1 MNPASLVLVTT
12 PETKVKITRAEDVYK
27 NVIFPT
33 TEQECFIVLL
43 LNTKNVIIEQQLVSI
58 GTVNS
63 SLVHPR
69 EVFKEAIRKNATNII
84 IVHNHPSGDPEPSDE
99 DHQITSIMNKA
110 GKLLGIPVLDHVVIG
125 DKRYYSFN
133 DGQISEISY

>member
-1 MNPASLVLVTT
+1 MNLASLELITKS
-12 PETKVKITRAEDVYK
+12 TKVKISCAEDVYR

-43 LNTKNVIIEQQLVSI
+43 LNTKNVLIEQQVVSI

-69 EVFKEAIRKNATNII
+69 EVFKQAIRKNAANII
-84 IVHNHPSGDPEPSDE
+84 IVHNHPSGDSEPSDE
-99 DHQITSIMNKA
+99 DYQITETMKKA
-110 GKLLGIPVLDHVVIG
+110 GKLLGIPVLDHVIIG

-133 DGQISEISY
+133 DGEISDS

>member
-1 MNPASLVLVTT
+1 MNPSSLVLVTK
-12 PETKVKITRAEDVYK
+12 PDTKVSIKSAQDVYN
-27 NVIFPT
+27 NVQFPT

-43 LNTKNVIIEQQLVSI
+43 LNTKNVIIEQQLAFI

-99 DHQITSIMNKA
+99 DHQITETMKKA
-110 GKLLGIPVLDHVVIG
+110 GKLLGILVLDHVIIG
-125 DKRYYSFN
+125 DKKFYSFN
-133 DGQISEISY
+133 DKVISETLA

>member
-1 MNPASLVLVTT
+1 MNPASLVLVTK
-12 PETKVKITRAEDVYK
+12 PDTKVSIKSAQDVYN
-27 NVIFPT
+27 NVQFPT

-43 LNTKNVIIEQQLVSI
+43 LNTKNVIIEQQLAFI

-99 DHQITSIMNKA
+99 DRQITEMMKKA
-110 GKLLGIPVLDHVVIG
+110 GKLLGIPVLDHVIIG
-125 DKRYYSFN
+125 EKRFYSFN
-133 DGQISEISY
+133 DKAISESSY

>member
-1 MNPASLVLVTT
+1 MNPASLVLL
-12 PETKVKITRAEDVYK
+12 TKPDTRVKINRAEDVYK

-69 EVFKEAIRKNATNII
+69 EVFKEAIRKNSAHII
-84 IVHNHPSGDPEPSDE
+84 LVHNHPSGDPEPSDE
-99 DHQITSIMNKA
+99 DHQITEMMKKA

-133 DGQISEISY
+133 DEQISEISH